1 MLSLLSLAPI
11 FRALIAIIL
20 SGISFPLCGTMILR
34 LDLVPLRY
42 ALMHGVILGGAIALA
57 IEVSP
62 LFIIILVN
70 LLIVYLIIK
79 IPTTNSFSSAAA
91 MVFSMGL
98 ASLLMHTFGVQAKD
112 SLQLLWG
119 SPFALSNLDLIILSL
134 LTLGVIIFIILNFNK
149 ILAIFFDISIAK
161 SLGINVNF
169 YYNFMIVLIAL
180 CVALA
185 MRLIGALLIDALLI
199 LPVLIASRLSKG
211 TKSLFILSSIFGLI
225 LALSGFFTT
234 LYTDFPLSATISLIA
249 VLSYLIISIYKH
261 IDLRRKNEKKI
272 TN

>member
-11 FRALIAIIL
+11 FKAFIALIL
-20 SGISFPLCGTMILR
+20 SGISFPLCGVMILR

-57 IEVSP
+57 LNFSP
-62 LFIIILVN
+62 LLVIILVN
-70 LLIVYLIIK
+70 LFIVFLIIK

-98 ASLLMHTFGVQAKD
+98 ASLLMHTCNVPSKD

-119 SPFALSNLDLIILSL
+119 SPFALSYFDIITLAV
-134 LTLGVIIFIILNFNK
+134 LTISILVFLYFNFNK
-149 ILAIFFDISIAK
+149 VLSIFFDKSIAT
-161 SLGINVNF
+161 SLGINVDF
-169 YYNFMIVLIAL
+169 YYNFMIVIIAL

-199 LPVLIASRLSKG
+199 LPVLIASRLCKG
-211 TKSLFILSSIFGLI
+211 TKSLFILSSITGLI

-234 LYTDFPLSATISLIA
+234 LYTDFPLSATIAIIA
-249 VLSYLIISIYKH
+249 VLIYSVISILKYK
-261 IDLRRKNEKKI
+261 INRGKNEKNI
-272 TN
+272 IN